1 MTRPS
6 RTSRFALLL
15 ADHRVI
21 TVAARSRCR
30 ALGQRISKAPAP
42 GFGQEWPR
50 QCLPGR
56 SSSSSFTGPLR
67 GALEPASLNT
77 KSFGSRCPTSA
88 VLRMSDLSGNVPMCR
103 VSRLPR
109 PVKHR
114 PRRHRPHSETVV
126 RVLRQAREEKELSET
141 VKPPKLGT
149 KPLGL
154 LKP

>member
-6 RTSRFALLL
+6 RTSRVALLL
-15 ADHRVI
+15 ADHNHNCHCKEPLQGPG
-21 TVAARSRCR
+21 AAHQQ
-30 ALGQRISKAPAP
+30 G
-42 GFGQEWPR
+42 
-50 QCLPGR
+50 
-56 SSSSSFTGPLR
+56 SSSRLWTRMPWPMLAWQILFLFIHRSAAWGP
-67 GALEPASLNT
+67 EPASLNT

-109 PVKHR
+109 RVKHR

-149 KPLGL
+149 KTLGL